1 MFTLIGLFTVQCEP
15 RERITIILMCICLDA
30 LSIIPAIY

>member
-1 MFTLIGLFTVQCEP
+1 MFTLIGLFTVRCEP
-15 RERITIILMCICLDA
+15 RERTTIIQVCVCLDA